1 MTLQIILLFVGLV
14 GLYYGAEWL
23 VTGSARFAHALHIK
37 PIVIGLT
44 IVAFGTSTPE
54 LVTSVLAGIKHF
66 NDIAVGNIVGSNI
79 ANIALILGLSSLV
92 RPLKIDMKLLSRDMS
107 IMIGCSCLLYFM
119 SWDGVLCRWEGVA
132 LFTGIIAYTF
142 YIYRAAINDS
152 KVVEKEF
159 EEFEELIGVTHNGI
173 KKDVVLIIIGLGT
186 LVVGAHMLVHSAV
199 YIAKAVGISELVIG
213 LTVIAAGTS
222 LPELATSM
230 VASIRKE
237 ADISVGNI
245 VGSNIFNI
253 LAVLGVAAMIQP
265 ILVNPDSLRL
275 DMPVMLFF
283 SIFLV
288 PLITW
293 KFVLTRLQGLFLLSG
308 YGIYVCWLFK

>member
-1 MTLQIILLFVGLV
+1 MTLQIILLFMGLV

-92 RPLKIDMKLLSRDMS
+92 RPLKIDMKLLNRDMS

-119 SWDGVLCRWEGVA
+119 SWDGVLNRWEGVA
-132 LFTGIIAYTF
+132 LFVGIVVYTF
-142 YIYRAAINDS
+142 YVYIAALNDS
-152 KVVEKEF
+152 KTVEKEF
-159 EEFEELIGVTHNGI
+159 QEFEELIGVTHNGI

-186 LVVGAHMLVHSAV
+186 LVVGAHLLVHSAV

-213 LTVIAAGTS
+213 LTVIAVGTS

-237 ADISVGNI
+237 AEISVGNI

-265 ILVNPDSLRL
+265 IRVNPDSLRL

-308 YGIYVCWLFK
+308 YGVYVCWLFK

>member
-1 MTLQIILLFVGLV
+1 MTLQIILLLVGLV

-23 VTGSARFAHALHIK
+23 VTGSARFANALHIK

-79 ANIALILGLSSLV
+79 ANIALILGLSALV

-119 SWDGVLCRWEGVA
+119 SWDGVLSRWEGVA
-132 LFTGIIAYTF
+132 LFVGIIAYIF
-142 YIYRAAINDS
+142 YIYFAALKDS
-152 KVVEKEF
+152 KTVEKEF

-173 KKDVVLIIIGLGT
+173 KKDIVLIIIGLGT
-186 LVVGAHMLVHSAV
+186 LVVGAHLLVHSAV
-199 YIAKAVGISELVIG
+199 YIAKVVGISELVIG
-213 LTVIAAGTS
+213 LTVIAVGTS

-253 LAVLGVAAMIQP
+253 LAVLGVAATIQP
-265 ILVNPDSLRL
+265 ILVTP
-275 DMPVMLFF
+275 
-283 SIFLV
+283 
-288 PLITW
+288 T
-293 KFVLTRLQGLFLLSG
+293 LSDW
-308 YGIYVCWLFK
+308 ICP